1 MGISADVQ
9 WRGWLP
15 VETFFTAFFF
25 LEVCLKVRLAGCGN
39 YCGGSD
45 CLWNWFDVSIVASAL
60 LDLVLETIVTTEK
73 GLNNI
78 MVFRVAR
85 LARLTKMMRLL
96 RLLRLR
102 VFKELALLVKGVIAG
117 LRTLFWAIVLLV
129 FVSYAVGV
137 LLRQTVGEY
146 RHEVHD
152 QYGTILFSSVP
163 WSMFMVFRCITTSC
177 DLPDGTPLDGHLY
190 EMYGL
195 TFVVGYSLTI
205 IFVIFGIFNLIAA
218 TFVEN
223 VMEAARQK
231 RQLTSED
238 EAARVFT
245 KLRQLVLKF
254 GGTKNLAVVGHRQGG
269 KIRTSIMNIVADTV
283 ASPPEV
289 SYDVAEVH
297 FQCGG
302 QVTREMFSDV
312 MQDPEVHALFDDLE
326 VHITDRGELFD
337 IIDAD
342 GNGSIDVSEL
352 ILGIL
357 KLRSGG
363 ADKSD
368 MVATIL
374 GIRSIQKTSTILMET
389 LCDTRRDIEAIQN
402 YLETFRN
409 EARFGNTPDDA

>member
-15 VETFFTAFFF
+15 VETFFTTFFF
-25 LEVCLKVRLAGCGN
+25 LEICLKLYLAGCSR
-39 YCGGSD
+39 YCGGPDS
-45 CLWNWFDVSIVASAL
+45 LWNWFDVSIVTSAL
-60 LDLVLETIVTTEK
+60 IDLILTSMVQSEK

-177 DLPDGTPLDGHLY
+177 DLPDGSPLDAHLY
-190 EMYGL
+190 EMYGT
-195 TFVVGYSLTI
+195 TFVIGYSLTI

-238 EAARVFT
+238 EAARVFC

-254 GGTKNLAVVGHRQGG
+254 GGVKSL
-269 KIRTSIMNIVADTV
+269 
-283 ASPPEV
+283 P
-289 SYDVAEVH
+289 
-297 FQCGG
+297 
-302 QVTREMFSDV
+302 
-312 MQDPEVHALFDDLE
+312 
-326 VHITDRGELFD
+326 TDG
-337 IIDAD
+337 
-342 GNGSIDVSEL
+342 
-352 ILGIL
+352 
-357 KLRSGG
+357 LR
-363 ADKSD
+363 
-368 MVATIL
+368 L
-374 GIRSIQKTSTILMET
+374 
-389 LCDTRRDIEAIQN
+389 
-402 YLETFRN
+402 
-409 EARFGNTPDDA
+409 